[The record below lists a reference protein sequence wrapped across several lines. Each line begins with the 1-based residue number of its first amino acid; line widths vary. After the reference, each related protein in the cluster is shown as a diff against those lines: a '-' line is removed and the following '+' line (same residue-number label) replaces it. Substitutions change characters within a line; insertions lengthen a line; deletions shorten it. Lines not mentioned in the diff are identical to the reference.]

1 MSSSDSASNRA
12 LPPIQNAQLKLTA
25 LTHRSYSHEHPG
37 QPHYERLEFLGD
49 AVLGFIVGQ
58 LLYRRYPDFSEAEL
72 TRLRSQL
79 VDQTRLANLAK
90 EMGIGEKMRLGKG
103 MEHNGGRGNASLL
116 SDILEALI
124 GAFLLDSGIETV
136 TEFVESLFNSLLDA
150 EDQQQLAT
158 AAKSLRP
165 TPTIDPKS
173 RLQQWA
179 LGETQ
184 QLPEYVLLE
193 ETGPDHAK
201 EFVFLV
207 KIAGISYG
215 QGRGNSKQT
224 ATKQAA
230 IATLQSLG
238 LA

>member
-1 MSSSDSASNRA
+1 MSFLDSASKRT

-37 QPHYERLEFLGD
+37 HPHYERLEFLGD

-58 LLYRRYPDFSEAEL
+58 LLYHRYPDFSEAEL
-72 TRLRSQL
+72 TRRRSQL
-79 VDQTRLANLAK
+79 VDQTRLASLAK
-90 EMGIGEKMRLGKG
+90 EMDIGGKMRIGKG
-103 MEHNGGRGNASLL
+103 MEHNGGRENVSLL

-124 GAFLLDSGIETV
+124 GASLLDSGIETL
-136 TEFVESLFNSLLDA
+136 TEFVESLFNPLLDA

-158 AAKSLRP
+158 SAKSPRP

-179 LGETQ
+179 LAKTH
-184 QLPEYVLLE
+184 QLPEYVLLTE
-193 ETGPDHAK
+193 SGLAHAK
-201 EFVFLV
+201 EFVFVV
-207 KIAGISYG
+207 KIAGKSYG
-215 QGRGNSKQT
+215 QGQGNSKQA

-230 IATLQSLG
+230 IATLESLG
-238 LA
+238 IG